1 MCETWLSMGCIPF
14 HDPVEEAFFNE
25 IIGPSPSS
33 SRQKKIGM
41 DSDIGVT
48 V

>member
-1 MCETWLSMGCIPF
+1 MGCIPF
-14 HDPVEEAFFNE
+14 QDPVEEAFFNE
-25 IIGPSPSS
+25 IIG
-33 SRQKKIGM
+33 KKKGCQPILGNIHMIGM